1 MSPPPDDVSVALERL
16 LARYA
21 GLVRSAA
28 RSHRADE
35 ATVDEIL
42 QEVRIRLWRAI
53 ERGEKADALPASYV
67 YRAAVSATLDLIRGR
82 RRKREVPLEE
92 SRLEEPRLE
101 EPRLDDAGAIPA
113 SLGTDRTVD
122 EEAAMELLDQALA
135 GMVATRRVAV
145 RLHLAGYHLREI
157 AAMMDSSEARA
168 RNLVYRGLAD
178 LRTRLTSMGLNPR
191 GRG

>member
-92 SRLEEPRLE
+92 PRLE
-101 EPRLDDAGAIPA
+101 EPRLKDAGAIPA